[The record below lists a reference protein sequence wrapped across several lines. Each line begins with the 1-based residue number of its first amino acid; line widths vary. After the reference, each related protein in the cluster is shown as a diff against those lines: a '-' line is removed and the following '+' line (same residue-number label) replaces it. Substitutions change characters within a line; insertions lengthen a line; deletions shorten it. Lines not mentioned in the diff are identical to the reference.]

1 MSDDSSSKGCAT
13 TIIGMIIMVGGFF
26 GGFMQFF
33 WIDTHNVGLILFY
46 VLVVPMISFLV
57 GAGVIIYGMR
67 KRVGTTGA
75 FGLAMNPRMLAAS
88 KEKSYVYQPPR
99 FCSDCGAALTSEGIE
114 WVGPLTIKCP
124 YCGATQ
130 PAEKREI

>member
-13 TIIGMIIMVGGFF
+13 TIIGIIIMVGGFF

-46 VLVVPMISFLV
+46 VLVVPMISFV
-57 GAGVIIYGMR
+57 AGAGIIIYGMR
-67 KRVGTTGA
+67 KRIGTTGI
-75 FGLAMNPRMLAAS
+75 FTLATNPRMAAAS

-99 FCSDCGAALTSEGIE
+99 FCSDCGAALTSEGTE

-130 PAEKREI
+130 AAEKREI